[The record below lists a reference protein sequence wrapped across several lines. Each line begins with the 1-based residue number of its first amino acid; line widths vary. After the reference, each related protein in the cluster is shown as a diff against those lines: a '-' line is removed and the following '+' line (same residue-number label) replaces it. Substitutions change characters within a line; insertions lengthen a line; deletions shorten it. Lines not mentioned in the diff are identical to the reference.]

1 MRRRNRLGPV
11 ILLAGAALS
20 IAAASLDPDAARR
33 SADQDWPAF
42 VLVAGL
48 LLIGVVASRAGLFQ
62 IAGSRL
68 ARLPGSDTVRFIAA
82 MALVAAVSAV
92 LNLDTAAAFVTP
104 VLVHMAREQRRG
116 SGGTGG
122 TAPLVYGS
130 LLVCNAGSLLLPGS
144 NLTNIIVAGQLHLV
158 GAEFFWHMAPA
169 WLVALAITVLVV
181 GLAHRRGLSRRPAR
195 DDPEPMAPTPTA
207 TTTSTAPASHR
218 GVAGML
224 RIATVAVVAAAL
236 AIVVLRNAAVPVVV
250 IGILAAAI
258 AIWRYRL
265 RGSEVLGSVQPA
277 VLLGLFGAAVA
288 LGTVG
293 RATDLPARLLE
304 HAGSFT
310 TAGIGAL
317 ASIVVNNLPAASL
330 LAARIP
336 PHPYPLLVGLDIG
349 PNLFVTGSLSAL
361 LWLRSA
367 REAGAEPSLRHSTAL
382 GVIAAPLAIVGS
394 VGVLAA
400 GSIH

>member
-1 MRRRNRLGPV
+1 VTGGRIFAV
-11 ILLAGAALS
+11 GAIGS
-20 IAAASLDPDAARR
+20 IVAAALDPDAARR
-33 SADQDWPAF
+33 SADQAWPAF
-42 VLVAGL
+42 VLVGGL
-48 LLIGVVASRAGLFQ
+48 LLIGVVASRGGLFR

-82 MALVAAVSAV
+82 MGLVALVSAV

-104 VLVHMAREQRRG
+104 VLVHMARVQRRG
-116 SGGTGG
+116 TRG
-122 TAPLVYGS
+122 TAPLLYGS

-144 NLTNIIVAGQLHLV
+144 NLTNIIVAGRLHLV
-158 GAEFFWHMAPA
+158 GAQFFWHMAPA
-169 WLVALAITVLVV
+169 WVVALVLTVLVV
-181 GLAHRRGLSRRPAR
+181 GLWHRRDLRPQRLNGGTAGT
-195 DDPEPMAPTPTA
+195 EPRLEHRTA
-207 TTTSTAPASHR
+207 SQISS
-218 GVAGML
+218 AGML
-224 RIATVAVVAAAL
+224 RMATFAVVAAAL
-236 AIVVLRNAAVPVVV
+236 AIVVLRNAALPVVA
-250 IGILAAAI
+250 IGILAAGV
-258 AIWRYRL
+258 AIWRYGL
-265 RGSEVLGSVQPA
+265 GGSEVLGSVQPA

-293 RATDLPARLLE
+293 RASDIPARLLE
-304 HAGSFT
+304 HAGSLA

-317 ASIVVNNLPAASL
+317 ASVLVNNLPAASL

-367 REAGAEPSLRHSTAL
+367 REAGAEPSLRYSTAL